1 MKNYNYYCSVFIILC
16 ITISCAFG
24 EDIFLQI
31 FLKKPVN
38 VVSENFVSFSIDPD
52 DLLDIV
58 GQSSKYVL

>member
-1 MKNYNYYCSVFIILC
+1 MKILNCYNCVLIVLYIN
-16 ITISCAFG
+16 ISCTFG

-52 DLLDIV
+52 DLLDII
-58 GQSSKYVL
+58 GQSSK